1 MHSLS
6 LKKKLVLQ
14 VLGICLALSFISG
27 LILYRNAE
35 SSKLYQSIAVDNLP
49 KVELLGK
56 LMAEFRMT
64 RIQVRSLGLVG
75 NTQEDN
81 KKFSENTKEAIS
93 QVLETKKAF
102 SLLEL
107 SDDEKSMFKS
117 FEESW
122 NEFQSFGGELLA
134 LNEKGDVES
143 ISKMTEL
150 VREVCPVKS
159 DVVTANLVKLI
170 EYQSTQSKMLT
181 QEAFETEKN
190 TTTFAFI
197 SIVVG
202 FSISLILG
210 YYFANSISNSLV
222 ENIRILNEG
231 AAEIDEKSVQ
241 VAEVSTRISEASTQ
255 QAASL
260 QETVASIDEISAM
273 IANNADSAA
282 ASSKNAQQST
292 LAAQKGKEKAELM
305 LQSINDISRG
315 NDEIISQMEKSNQ
328 EISEIVKV
336 IEEISSKTQVIN
348 DIVFQT
354 KLLSFNASVEAARAG
369 EHGKGFAVVAEEVG
383 NLASMSGNAATEITN
398 MLMLSTKK
406 VTDIV
411 DGTRSLM
418 NNLIK
423 QSKEKVDF
431 GTTTAK
437 DCAQS
442 LDEILVNVSSVN
454 EMIGEI
460 STASQEQ
467 STGVREVNTTMSEL
481 DHLTQANS
489 SIAQESSH
497 TASILKEEAEKL
509 QSLVSSL
516 TELVE
521 GKSARP
527 EKRKVAKRQS
537 TADFEDTPEAA

>member
-1 MHSLS
+1 MNNLS

-14 VLGICLALSFISG
+14 VVGICLALSFISG

-64 RIQVRSLGLVG
+64 RIQIRSLGLVG
-75 NTQEDN
+75 NTSEDN
-81 KKFSENTKEAIS
+81 SKFADNTKKAVS
-93 QVLETKKAF
+93 QVLEIKKAF
-102 SLLEL
+102 SLLKL
-107 SDDEKSMFKS
+107 SDEEKLLFKN

-122 NEFQSFGGELLA
+122 GEFQTFGGELLS
-134 LNEKGDVES
+134 LYEKGDVES
-143 ISKMTEL
+143 RNKMTEL

-159 DVVTANLVKLI
+159 NVVTAHLLKLI
-170 EYQSTQSKMLT
+170 EYQSTQSKVMT
-181 QEAFETEKN
+181 QEALETEKN
-190 TTTFAFI
+190 TTTFALL
-197 SIVVG
+197 SIIVG
-202 FSISLILG
+202 FSLSLVIG

-282 ASSKNAQQST
+282 SSSKSAQQST

-315 NDEIISQMEKSNQ
+315 NDEIIAQMEKSNQ

-398 MLMLSTKK
+398 MLLLSTKK
-406 VTDIV
+406 VTEIV

-431 GTTTAK
+431 GTRTAK

-454 EMIGEI
+454 EMIREI

-509 QSLVSSL
+509 QSLVSTL

-521 GKSARP
+521 GKSAKP
-527 EKRKVAKRQS
+527 EKRKTSRKQA
-537 TADFEDTPEAA
+537 TGDFEDAPEAA